1 MKRSIAK
8 LSLGTVSKAMQRFS
22 GEKLL
27 CSYGVVL
34 VAACIKGTESNWRA
48 VFASGILQQ
57 VSAAVDRHSSDSQVS
72 TLGPQLLAL
81 SKSQVRCAKGCVC
94 VCVCECV
101 CVCRCGHTLASC
113 AFMLQSFAPSAT
125 PTTLLMTAPINA
137 AWYLAE
143 QVGSAK

>member
-1 MKRSIAK
+1 MPSQVLGFARTHSKVKRSIAK

-101 CVCRCGHTLASC
+101 CVCDVNTHTHAHARTHTRAPLASD
-113 AFMLQSFAPSAT
+113 
-125 PTTLLMTAPINA
+125 
-137 AWYLAE
+137 
-143 QVGSAK
+143 